1 MQQILD
7 KTDVARI
14 KAEHQKYLDDELTLH
29 NQTLHKRILETWKR
43 DSPRMYLR
51 LRTQGVLEA
60 MAYVSQQRMW
70 EESDRLEKAGMPPTD
85 AREQAEREHLML
97 EPETAAA

>member
-7 KTDVARI
+7 KADVARI
-14 KAEHQKYLDDELTLH
+14 KAEHQKYLDAEESVTIPLH
-29 NQTLHKRILETWKR
+29 ERILATWQR

-51 LRTQGVLEA
+51 LRTQGALEA
-60 MAYVSQQRMW
+60 MAFVCQVRMW
-70 EESDRLEKAGMPPTD
+70 AESDRLEKAGMPPTD

-97 EPETAAA
+97 EPETEPA